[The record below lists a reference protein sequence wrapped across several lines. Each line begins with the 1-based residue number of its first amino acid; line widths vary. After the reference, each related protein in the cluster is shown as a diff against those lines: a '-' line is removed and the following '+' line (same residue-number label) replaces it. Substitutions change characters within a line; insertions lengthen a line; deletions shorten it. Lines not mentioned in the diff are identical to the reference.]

1 MVLAN
6 PAVDRLI
13 DGLVQANSRDEM
25 VHYARALDRVLQ
37 WGQYQIPNYYSKGTP
52 TVFQNR
58 FGRPAIAP
66 IYDEGLNT
74 WWEVSPK
81 ALTASQMSAL
91 RGTVGAH

>member
-37 WGQYQIPNYYSKGTP
+37 WGQYMIPNYYSKGTP

-81 ALTASQMSAL
+81 ALTSRQMSTL
-91 RGTVGAH
+91 RGTLEAH